1 MDEVQVVSFALGTE
15 EYGVAIAQVQEIN
28 RMVAITHVPRAPKF
42 MEGVINLRGQLIPI
56 IDLRTRFGMPR
67 VEHTKNTRI
76 VVTEI
81 GSKRVGMVVDSV
93 SEVHRIAEDQIE
105 PAPDLLTSVDTDYIR
120 GVGKIGDRLI
130 ILLDLGRV
138 ITAQEREM
146 LGGLDRELATA

>member
-1 MDEVQVVSFALGTE
+1 M
-15 EYGVAIAQVQEIN
+15 
-28 RMVAITHVPRAPKF
+28 
-42 MEGVINLRGQLIPI
+42 
-56 IDLRTRFGMPR
+56 
-67 VEHTKNTRI
+67 
-76 VVTEI
+76 
-81 GSKRVGMVVDSV
+81 
-93 SEVHRIAEDQIE
+93 HRIAEDQIE